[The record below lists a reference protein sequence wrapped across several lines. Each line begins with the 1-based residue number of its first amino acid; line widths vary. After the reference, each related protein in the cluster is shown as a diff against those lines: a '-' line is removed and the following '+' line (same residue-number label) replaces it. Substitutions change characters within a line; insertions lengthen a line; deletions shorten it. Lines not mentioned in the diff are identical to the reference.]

1 MTLHAAF
8 AFYVAVYLLGLT
20 PGPGVF
26 AVIARGLAQ
35 GFVRTLPFIAGIL
48 CGNITWL
55 TLTVFGLSMVAQV
68 LGPLFLAVKI
78 AGGLYLVYMG
88 VKMWRKRVTAE
99 DLDADVP
106 EEASLLRRWLSGYM
120 LTLGNPKPIFFY
132 LSVLPNLL
140 DMNAL
145 AHGAVLTAA
154 PIAAAGIASALIP
167 YCLMA
172 SRLRRVLRSVTARRR
187 LNRTAGA
194 MLMGAGAAV
203 VAN

>member
-8 AFYVAVYLLGLT
+8 AFFVAVYLLGLT

-35 GFVRTLPFIAGIL
+35 GFLRTVPFIIGIL
-48 CGNITWL
+48 CGNVTWL
-55 TLTVFGLSMVAQV
+55 TLTVFGLAAIATV
-68 LGPLFLAVKI
+68 LGPFFLAVKI
-78 AGGLYLVYMG
+78 AGGLYLAWMG
-88 VKMWRKRVTAE
+88 LKMWRKRVS
-99 DLDADVP
+99 DSDIDDDVP
-106 EEASLLRRWLSGYM
+106 EEPSLARRWLSGYV
-120 LTLGNPKPIFFY
+120 LTLGNPKPILFY

-140 DMNAL
+140 DMDAL
-145 AHGAVLTAA
+145 AHGAILTAA
-154 PIAAAGIASALIP
+154 PIAASAIACALVP

-172 SRLRRVLRSVTARRR
+172 ARLRRLLTSARARRR

>member
-8 AFYVAVYLLGLT
+8 AFFVAVYLLGLT

-35 GFVRTLPFIAGIL
+35 GFVRTIPFIAGIL

-88 VKMWRKRVTAE
+88 VKMWRKRVSEA
-99 DLDADVP
+99 DIDGDVP
-106 EEASLLRRWLSGYM
+106 EERSLLRRWLSGYT
-120 LTLGNPKPIFFY
+120 LTLGNPKPVLFY

-140 DMNAL
+140 DMKAL
-145 AHGAVLTAA
+145 ADGAVLTAA
-154 PIAAAGIASALIP
+154 PIAAAGIACALVP

-172 SRLRRVLRSVTARRR
+172 ARLRRLLRSVAARRR

>member
-8 AFYVAVYLLGLT
+8 AFFLAVYLLGLT

-48 CGNITWL
+48 CGNVTWL

-78 AGGLYLVYMG
+78 AGGLYLVWMG
-88 VKMWRKRVTAE
+88 VKMWRKRVSEE
-99 DLDADVP
+99 DIDADVP
-106 EEASLLRRWLSGYM
+106 MERSLFRRWLSGYM

-140 DMNAL
+140 DLNAL

-154 PIAAAGIASALIP
+154 PIAAAGIACALVP

-187 LNRTAGA
+187 LNRGAGA
-194 MLMGAGAAV
+194 MLVGAGAAV